1 MTSMSVNAWKGPAK
15 AFGIALAIDLLV
27 FFVIRIF

>member
-1 MTSMSVNAWKGPAK
+1 MSADRAVWKGPAL
-15 AFGIALAIDLLV
+15 ACCIALAIDLGV